1 MTTIKQATIEAIQES
16 KNINVSFDK
25 YGSKTKISV
34 TYYDAEHAYTTVCY
48 ATISFNKNL
57 RMSSYADIVDILK
70 PTEFSCTRTNKL
82 TGDDT
87 IHSDPEKVKLVFKA
101 LCTELATR
109 TENVYL
115 DMYQSFSKKK

>member
-1 MTTIKQATIEAIQES
+1 MTIKQSTIEAIQES
-16 KNINVSFDK
+16 KNINVTFDK

-34 TYYDAEHAYTTVCY
+34 TYYDTEHAYTTVCY

-57 RMSSYADIVDILK
+57 RLSSYADLVDILK

-87 IHSDPEKVKLVFKA
+87 IHSDEQKVKLVFKA

>member
-1 MTTIKQATIEAIQES
+1 MTIKQSTIEAIQES
-16 KNINVSFDK
+16 KNILVNFDK

-34 TYYDAEHAYTTVCY
+34 TYYDADYAYTTVCY

-57 RMSSYADIVDILK
+57 RLSSYAELMDILK
-70 PTEFSCTRTNKL
+70 PSEFSATRTNKL
-82 TGDDT
+82 TGEDCLHNDE
-87 IHSDPEKVKLVFKA
+87 HKVKLVFKA

-115 DMYQSFSKKK
+115 DMYQTFSKKK